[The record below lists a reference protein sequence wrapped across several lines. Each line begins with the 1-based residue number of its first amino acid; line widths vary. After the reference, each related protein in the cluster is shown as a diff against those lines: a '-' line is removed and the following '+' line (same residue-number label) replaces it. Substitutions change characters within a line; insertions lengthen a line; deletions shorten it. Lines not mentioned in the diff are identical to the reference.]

1 MLTPYHQQN
10 PTPNAA
16 SDLPLE
22 TVFSRQAENVVIFSW
37 VFGPRLYIVL
47 NNKTLK
53 RADTHTHARARAHT
67 RARTHTRTHTHRER
81 EIYIYIYLFNII

>member
-53 RADTHTHARARAHT
+53 RADTHTLPGVDE
-67 RARTHTRTHTHRER
+67 ARTSACAYRICLYKTRKRFS
-81 EIYIYIYLFNII
+81 IDYS

>member
-67 RARTHTRTHTHRER
+67 RARTHTRMRTHTHRER
-81 EIYIYIYLFNII
+81 ERDIYIFI

>member
-53 RADTHTHARARAHT
+53 RADTHTHTRA
-67 RARTHTRTHTHRER
+67 RARTHTRMRTHTHRER
-81 EIYIYIYLFNII
+81 ERYIYIFIYLI

>member
-1 MLTPYHQQN
+1 MSTLTPYHQQN

-37 VFGPRLYIVL
+37 VFGPR
-47 NNKTLK
+47 T
-53 RADTHTHARARAHT
+53 RT
-67 RARTHTRTHTHRER
+67 RARTRTERER
-81 EIYIYIYLFNII
+81 YIYLFNII

>member
-53 RADTHTHARARAHT
+53 RADTHTHTRARAY
-67 RARTHTRTHTHRER
+67 ARTHAHAHAHAHAQRER
-81 EIYIYIYLFNII
+81 DIYIYLFNII